1 VPSWL
6 EQTIGVA
13 LLLLILV
20 DVFLTVLYAR
30 MGAGVFSP
38 RLARVIWRAF
48 RGAAR
53 PFGRRAGKLLSF
65 CGPIILVTVLI
76 VWGLSL
82 TLGTALIIHPK
93 LGSSVT
99 ETTGTTPR
107 DFATALYA
115 GGGSISIVG
124 GSNFEPKTAG
134 FRLLFLVDS
143 LVGMSVISLTVTYL
157 LQVYNALYRR
167 NATAFALHLASA
179 ETADAV
185 EILVGLAPENQAAG
199 GYTNLSAMASEIAG
213 VKESHHFYPVLFYF
227 RFPDAQ
233 YAVSRIA
240 LLTLDAVSL
249 IKSGLDDRKHAWL
262 KESVSL
268 TQLWHGSLDLVTGL
282 GEAFLPEAHSR
293 ERPPLDPA
301 VAERWRRRYFA
312 ALRRLREAGIHT
324 IADEEEGVSSY
335 VRLRNEWDTH
345 IHMLAHALGYTTEEI
360 DPATCK
366 PEMADQRPPVRTR
379 LRSAG

>member
-6 EQTIGVA
+6 EQTIGAAVV
-13 LLLLILV
+13 LFVLV
-20 DVFLTVLYAR
+20 DVFLAVLYAR
-30 MGAGVFSP
+30 IGAGVFSP
-38 RLARVIWRAF
+38 RLARVIWRVF

-53 PFGRRAGKLLSF
+53 PLGRRAGKVLSF
-65 CGPIILVTVLI
+65 CGPIILVAVLI

-82 TLGTALIIHPK
+82 SLGMALIIHPR

-99 ETTGTTPR
+99 ATSGPTPH

-115 GGGSISIVG
+115 SGGSISIVG
-124 GSNFEPKTAG
+124 GSNFVPQTAG
-134 FRLLFLVDS
+134 FRLLFLVNS

-167 NATAFALHLASA
+167 NAGGFALHLASA
-179 ETADAV
+179 QTGDAV

-199 GYTNLSAMASEIAG
+199 GYTNLSEMAAQIAG

-227 RFPDAQ
+227 RFPDAA

-240 LLTLDAVSL
+240 LLTLDTVSL
-249 IKSGLDDRKHAWL
+249 IKSCLDDRKHAWL
-262 KESVSL
+262 KQSVAL

-282 GEAFLPEAHSR
+282 GEAFLPEAHSQG
-293 ERPPLDPA
+293 RPPLDQA
-301 VAERWRRRYFA
+301 AAERWRRRYFA
-312 ALRRLREAGIHT
+312 GLRRLREAGIQT
-324 IADEEEGVSSY
+324 IADEEEGASNY
-335 VRLRNEWDTH
+335 VRLRHDWDSHVRT
-345 IHMLAHALGYTTEEI
+345 LARALGYTAEEI
-360 DPATCK
+360 DPATSR
-366 PEMADQRPPVRTR
+366 PEMADQRPPVKAR

>member
-1 VPSWL
+1 MPSWL
-6 EQTIGVA
+6 EQTIGAAVV
-13 LLLLILV
+13 LFVLV
-20 DVFLTVLYAR
+20 DVFLAVLYAR
-30 MGAGVFSP
+30 IGAGVFSP
-38 RLARVIWRAF
+38 RLARVIWRVF

-53 PFGRRAGKLLSF
+53 PLGRRAGKVLSF

-82 TLGTALIIHPK
+82 SLGMALIIHPK

-99 ETTGTTPR
+99 ATSGPTPH

-115 GGGSISIVG
+115 SGGSISIVG
-124 GSNFEPKTAG
+124 GSNFVPQTAG
-134 FRLLFLVDS
+134 FRLLFLVNS

-167 NATAFALHLASA
+167 NASGFALHLASA
-179 ETADAV
+179 QTGDAV
-185 EILVGLAPENQAAG
+185 EILVGLAPENQAAA
-199 GYTNLSAMASEIAG
+199 GYTNLSEMAAQIAG

-227 RFPDAQ
+227 RFPDAE

-249 IKSGLDDRKHAWL
+249 IKSCLDDRKHAWL
-262 KESVSL
+262 KESVAL

-282 GEAFLPEAHSR
+282 GEAFLPEAHSQG
-293 ERPPLDPA
+293 PPALDEA
-301 VAERWRRRYFA
+301 TAERWRRRYFA
-312 ALRRLREAGIHT
+312 GLRRLREAGIQT
-324 IADEEEGVSSY
+324 LADEEEGASNY
-335 VRLRNEWDTH
+335 VRLRYDWDSH
-345 IHMLAHALGYTTEEI
+345 IHTLADALGYTADEI
-360 DPATCK
+360 DPAASR
-366 PEMADQRPPVRTR
+366 PELADQRQPVKTR